1 MNLETLEASLS
12 PVARIVLED
21 APDTIPVPNHLQGRR
36 LLIGFRPLDDGEAG
50 ASCSK
55 SVSEGEIPENPL

>member
-1 MNLETLEASLS
+1 MNLETLEVSLP

-50 ASCSK
+50 ASCSP
-55 SVSEGEIPENPL
+55 SVTKGEIPENPL

>member
-1 MNLETLEASLS
+1 MNLETREASLP

-21 APDTIPVPNHLQGRR
+21 APDTIPVPKHLQGRR
-36 LLIGFRPLDDGEAG
+36 LLIVFRPLGDGGAD
-50 ASCSK
+50 ASCSP